1 MKSYPCVALAA
12 ALLLAWGVPVRADD
26 KDDKKV
32 AARLAKY
39 DLKPVYTGSTVSSGP
54 SFVTKDN
61 LAPVQKYA
69 GSYR

>member
-1 MKSYPCVALAA
+1 
-12 ALLLAWGVPVRADD
+12 
-26 KDDKKV
+26 V

-54 SFVTKDN
+54 SFVTRDN